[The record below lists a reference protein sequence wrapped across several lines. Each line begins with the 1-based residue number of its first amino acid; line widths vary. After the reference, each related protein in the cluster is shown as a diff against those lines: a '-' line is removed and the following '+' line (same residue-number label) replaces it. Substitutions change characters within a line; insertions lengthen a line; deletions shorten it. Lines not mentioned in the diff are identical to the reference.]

1 MDGRPD
7 FLQRRPYKN
16 CCNNQDQG
24 LGQFILYNKIQKQ
37 WQHCQR
43 FPPQRR
49 QRFSEIK
56 YAQRK
61 QCQLGSM
68 IEKQPYTHT

>member
-24 LGQFILYNKIQKQ
+24 LGQFILYNKIQK
-37 WQHCQR
+37 
-43 FPPQRR
+43 
-49 QRFSEIK
+49 
-56 YAQRK
+56 
-61 QCQLGSM
+61 
-68 IEKQPYTHT
+68 